1 MLNFKGWSLPQKF
14 KLKGKIET
22 TKKSFEKNQ
31 VHLKETPNQYMEVYY
46 KIFTSA
52 LFMKYVDS
60 KYSVYKK

>member
-1 MLNFKGWSLPQKF
+1 M
-14 KLKGKIET
+14 ET